1 MFRKDSL
8 LVEKFHKSAHNYIM
22 LKVMCDSL
30 YGSCSDM
37 HFLRSSYWKISM
49 EKIEVW
55 KTIEN
60 FQFKSCQD
68 GVEKLQ
74 DKNYVL
80 SEWIKDIFA
89 KPQAAEIDVSL
100 PVKLLRIKVSDFGYQ
115 EPTTL
120 GEFYSKLPENGLGLV
135 SPKAALQSRF
145 IYDEQ
150 PVGEWLRFATPILSM
165 VDSDGVPHLP
175 KLGKALGLYFI
186 ETYWAY
192 ENAVFHPHN
201 EFVVGVL

>member
-1 MFRKDSL
+1 M
-8 LVEKFHKSAHNYIM
+8 A
-22 LKVMCDSL
+22 
-30 YGSCSDM
+30 
-37 HFLRSSYWKISM
+37 
-49 EKIEVW
+49 KIEIW
-55 KTIEN
+55 KTIQTFDFEN
-60 FQFKSCQD
+60 SEE
-68 GVEKLQ
+68 GVEKLHN
-74 DKNYVL
+74 KGYCA

-89 KPQAAEIDVSL
+89 KPQVEEINTNL
-100 PVKLLRIKVSDFGYQ
+100 PVKLSRIKVSDLGYE

-150 PVGEWLRFATPILSM
+150 PAGEWLRFATPLRSM

-201 EFVVGVL
+201 EFAVVVL

>member
-1 MFRKDSL
+1 MSDVEIWKSI
-8 LVEKFHKSAHNYIM
+8 EKFDFAS
-22 LKVMCDSL
+22 
-30 YGSCSDM
+30 GQ
-37 HFLRSSYWKISM
+37 
-49 EKIEVW
+49 E
-55 KTIEN
+55 
-60 FQFKSCQD
+60 
-68 GVEKLQ
+68 GVSKLH
-74 DKNYVL
+74 DEGYCA

-89 KPQAAEIDVSL
+89 KSQVDEIL
-100 PVKLLRIKVSDFGYQ
+100 EQWPIKLARIKVSDLGYQ
-115 EPTTL
+115 APTTL

-135 SPKAALQSRF
+135 SPKAALQSRL

-150 PVGEWLRFATPILSM
+150 PVGEWLRFATPMKSM

-201 EFVVGVL
+201 EFVVTII